1 MVFQAAKRP
10 SPISLNKNRLYRNT
24 SKRIKLQKT

>member
-1 MVFQAAKRP
+1 MVFQAAKTAVAN
-10 SPISLNKNRLYRNT
+10 IFEKNRLYRNT